1 MTVPA
6 ALLALLAGL
15 AAIMPAG
22 GTRSATSVAA
32 CGAATQA
39 SVVHDYRAM
48 AAIIYEGE
56 LAGHEVK
63 QDARHVRASRALAAG
78 LADGDAAAVLAA
90 TEAVVY
96 HPVWHIVRLRV
107 SSPSGSVVA
116 DVGGPYV
123 LAPVRGLI
131 RYHGKTVGRYAM
143 SVQDDAGYAK
153 LVARFSGLP
162 IEIYARGQPVEGE
175 DFPLGSVPES
185 EPASG
190 SRLTIAG
197 LRYVTASSTV
207 KAFPS
212 GNDGVLLAVPLVS
225 SALAARSCVAVN
237 ALTYTSIAIHLARQ
251 VALPGAAGVFV
262 GVDQALDPGQLVFV
276 MAGKRL
282 LASSHADAAPPSLPR
297 AGMVV
302 YQDRHW
308 LVESFAPHRGLRAFL
323 LFPAAA
329 TGASSAAR

>member
-153 LVARFSGLP
+153 
-162 IEIYARGQPVEGE
+162 
-175 DFPLGSVPES
+175 
-185 EPASG
+185 
-190 SRLTIAG
+190 
-197 LRYVTASSTV
+197 
-207 KAFPS
+207 
-212 GNDGVLLAVPLVS
+212 
-225 SALAARSCVAVN
+225 RSCVAVN